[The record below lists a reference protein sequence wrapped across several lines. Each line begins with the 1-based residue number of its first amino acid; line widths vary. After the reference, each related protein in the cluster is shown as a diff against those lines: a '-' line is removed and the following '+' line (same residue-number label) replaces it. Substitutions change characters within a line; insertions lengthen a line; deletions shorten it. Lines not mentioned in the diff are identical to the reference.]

1 MAKLFSED
9 QDIVSSLELL
19 NGGEKVK
26 YGAEV
31 WEPLAINLT
40 SGQRTLSN
48 VKPELL
54 QECLLCRSPKDEIG
68 GLLEQLKELLAS
80 RSDRVLFEPQEP
92 FFELTIERSSKHGLK
107 VEVWLDAGD
116 VHTGIYTWDALG
128 IRFHTTDANLEQFI
142 QSIQSEFA
150 C

>member
-1 MAKLFSED
+1 MAKLLSED
-9 QDIVSSLELL
+9 LEIVSSLELL

-40 SGQRTLSN
+40 SGPRLLSN

-54 QECLLCRSPKDEIG
+54 RESLLCRSPKDEIG
-68 GLLEQLKELLAS
+68 DLLEMLKDLLAT

-92 FFELTIERSSKHGLK
+92 FFELMIERSGRHGLK
-107 VEVWLDAGD
+107 VETWMDAGD
-116 VHTGIYTWDALG
+116 VQTGIYTWDALG
-128 IRFHTTDANLEQFI
+128 IRFQTTSANLEQFI
-142 QSIQSEFA
+142 RAIQSEFA